1 MKWADAVM
9 SCVFFFPSSLPQ
21 QCSECHKIAHKFNRG
36 LEVSKEMK
44 FCDNKVKEGEKKLV
58 NDVIDL

>member
-1 MKWADAVM
+1 M